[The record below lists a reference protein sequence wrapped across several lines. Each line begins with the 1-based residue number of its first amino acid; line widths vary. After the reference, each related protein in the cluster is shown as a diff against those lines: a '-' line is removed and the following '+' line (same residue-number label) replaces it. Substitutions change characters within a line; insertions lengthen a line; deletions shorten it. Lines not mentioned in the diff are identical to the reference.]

1 VSGVPGAGIALTH
14 KVLHHKR
21 PSVFPLLDN
30 KTSAA
35 LGGGGDAWLQ
45 IHRDLAATP
54 DGWTELEC
62 QPLVAHHVAGSEFV
76 SVGSWPVG
84 PAGSAG
90 LDLGGGVELD
100 VDAARPS
107 CLVGLTIELP
117 SGDAPDALTGDLRG
131 RLDMLLGPGSG
142 DDVVALLRAAARD
155 PLRLATARL
164 TGGGR
169 SAGSGSVDLAD
180 PPGGDAGLLVAPALQ
195 RAAVAYGFA
204 CAPGAPPMVRAVGLL
219 EAAVELAAIGGVLDV
234 DGMVERDLHIG
245 VDLLLDAIAGGLGPV
260 PGGKAARAVAGLLRR
275 VSRLAPGRSLV
286 SARLTSLAREFERD
300 AARAGLRLHD
310 HRLPDA
316 SGARPQ
322 PDVGRPALPA
332 ADRPR
337 PPGRV
342 PVDVGSLPGPLAEA
356 PVAASRTGPAEVEVR
371 IDGWAW
377 RRGGLWARA
386 FHAGDGSLLA
396 VAPFRADMGDAT
408 ARLLVPPDA
417 IRCLEVDLTDRPEMP
432 RPSPAL
438 VSMQRAIHLG
448 RLAAQA
454 ERLRDLASANLRWRQ
469 CARQWARA
477 GDDERAEAARAFGD
491 SGAKS
496 LALKDRRRPNEP
508 GAPLVVDLIDAGR

>member
-1 VSGVPGAGIALTH
+1 MAE
-14 KVLHHKR
+14 
-21 PSVFPLLDN
+21 PLL
-30 KTSAA
+30 
-35 LGGGGDAWLQ
+35 GY
-45 IHRDLAATP
+45 
-54 DGWTELEC
+54 
-62 QPLVAHHVAGSEFV
+62 QPLVAHHVAGSGLV

-100 VDAARPS
+100 VDAARPG

-117 SGDAPDALTGDLRG
+117 SRHPPDALSGGLRR
-131 RLDMLLGPGSG
+131 RLDLLLGPGHG
-142 DDVVALLRAAARD
+142 DDVVALLHAAERD
-155 PLRLATARL
+155 PLRPATARL

-169 SAGSGSVDLAD
+169 PAAGGGADLAD
-180 PPGGDAGLLVAPALQ
+180 PPGADAASPVAPALH

-204 CAPGAPPMVRAVGLL
+204 CAPGAPPLVRAVGLL
-219 EAAVELAAIGGVLDV
+219 EAAAELAAVGRVLDV
-234 DGMVERDLHIG
+234 NGMVERDLRMG
-245 VDLLLDAIAGGLGPV
+245 VDLLLDAVGGASGPS

-275 VSRLAPGRSLV
+275 VSRLSPGRSLV
-286 SARLTSLAREFERD
+286 SDRLTSLAREFERTG
-300 AARAGLRLHD
+300 ARAGPRLRD
-310 HRLPDA
+310 HRLEDA
-316 SGARPQ
+316 TGARRR
-322 PDVGRPALPA
+322 PDLRLPA
-332 ADRPR
+332 QPASHRPR

-342 PVDVGSLPGPLAEA
+342 PVDVGSLPGALAEA
-356 PVAASRTGPAEVEVR
+356 PVAASRTGPAEIEVR

-386 FHAGDGSLLA
+386 FLAGDGSLLA

-417 IRCLEVDLTDRPEMP
+417 IRRLEVDVTDRPEMP

-438 VSMQRAIHLG
+438 ASMQRAIHRG

-477 GDDERAEAARAFGD
+477 GDDERAEVARAFGERRAESPA
-491 SGAKS
+491 SG
-496 LALKDRRRPNEP
+496 DRRWPNEP